1 MKQATGQGLVLSE
14 ISSLALRH
22 PGTQCHTRATRVPSG
37 HRGRASGGNAE
48 AEMTLSKTVL
58 NNSNISSNRDSVI
71 NLTNGYKILMI
82 MWLLHIVVSIFIII
96 TLLDRRLAE

>member
-1 MKQATGQGLVLSE
+1 M
-14 ISSLALRH
+14 
-22 PGTQCHTRATRVPSG
+22 
-37 HRGRASGGNAE
+37 
-48 AEMTLSKTVL
+48 EMSYSKTVL

-96 TLLDRRLAE
+96 TLFYCRVVK

>member
-1 MKQATGQGLVLSE
+1 M
-14 ISSLALRH
+14 
-22 PGTQCHTRATRVPSG
+22 
-37 HRGRASGGNAE
+37 
-48 AEMTLSKTVL
+48 VL

-82 MWLLHIVVSIFIII
+82 MSLLRIVVSIFIII